1 MQDHLP
7 DETEQTEYRGHDV
20 VDAKGEP
27 LGTIT
32 DVVYD
37 ETANEP
43 RLVVVD
49 PGRFSKAHFVP
60 LEGAE
65 QTDEGEIVVP
75 FEKDLVKSS
84 PKARKDH
91 VLSAHELV
99 EVEQHYGVET
109 DD

>member
-7 DETEQTEYRGHDV
+7 DETQHTEFRGHEV
-20 VDAKGEP
+20 IDARGDR

-65 QTDEGEIVVP
+65 ETNEGEIMVP
-75 FEKDLVKSS
+75 YEKEQVKAS

-91 VLSAHELV
+91 VLSGHEVV
-99 EVEQHYGVET
+99 EVEAHYGVSHN
-109 DD
+109 

>member
-1 MQDHLP
+1 
-7 DETEQTEYRGHDV
+7 V
-20 VDAKGEP
+20 IDAKGEP

-60 LEGAE
+60 LDGAE
-65 QTDEGEIVVP
+65 QTDDGEILVP
-75 FEKDLVKSS
+75 YEKELVKSS

-91 VLSAHELV
+91 VLSGHEVV
-99 EVEQHYGVET
+99 EVKQHYGV
-109 DD
+109 DDGS